1 MMGKLVTAYRASKI
15 LYNFLKSNQERICA
29 PYLIPANVC
38 SNLPETLEVAGV
50 DYRLVDIDART
61 LCMDEKY
68 VLEHAKE
75 ISGIVMVHTYGVETD
90 FSSFYRQLRAANPD
104 ILIVDDRCLCMP
116 SFEPNTY
123 DADLVLYS
131 FSEKKQVNLG
141 KGSMAYVSE
150 NVQHEDCPNPT
161 QSFLTNEEW
170 ILNKQNVL
178 ATMDAAIAHKEKLN
192 AIYRKAL
199 PKAIQLPEAYQHWR
213 FNILV
218 EKKDEILNALFA
230 EGLFASSHY
239 KALGE
244 QSTPIA
250 SNLANHV
257 INLFND
263 EYFTEEQA
271 KKICGIINKKIGNG
285 I

>member
-1 MMGKLVTAYRASKI
+1 MVTAYRASRI
-15 LYNFLKSNQERICA
+15 LYNFLKSNQERIHA
-29 PYLIPANVC
+29 PFLIPANVC
-38 SNLPETLEVAGV
+38 SNVPETLEEAGAK
-50 DYRLVDIDART
+50 YRFVDIDAKT
-61 LCMDEKY
+61 LCMDEQY

-90 FSSFYRQLRAANPD
+90 FAPFYRQLRAANPD

-116 SFEPNTY
+116 SFEQNTY

-150 NVQHEDCPNPT
+150 NVRYEDSPNPT

-170 ILNKQNVL
+170 TLNKAEVL
-178 ATMDAAIAHKEKLN
+178 AAMDAAIAHKEKLN
-192 AIYRKAL
+192 AIYRKEL
-199 PKAIQLPEAYQHWR
+199 PKTIQLPEAYQHWR

-218 EKKDEILNALFA
+218 QNKEEILNALFEA
-230 EGLFASSHY
+230 GLFASSHY
-239 KALGE
+239 KTLGE
-244 QSTPIA
+244 ESAPIS
-250 SNLANHV
+250 SNLSSYV

-263 EYFTEEQA
+263 GYFTAEQA
-271 KKICGIINKKIGNG
+271 KKCCEIINTFTH
-285 I
+285 

>member
-1 MMGKLVTAYRASKI
+1 MGKLVTAYRASKI
-15 LYNFLKSNQERICA
+15 LYNFLKSNQERIDA
-29 PYLIPANVC
+29 PFLIPANVC
-38 SNLPETLEVAGV
+38 SNVPETLDEAGV
-50 DYRLVDIDART
+50 KYRFVDIDART

-75 ISGIVMVHTYGVETD
+75 ISGIVMVHTYGVE
-90 FSSFYRQLRAANPD
+90 FGFEEFNQQLREKNPA

-116 SFEPNTY
+116 SFEEETY

-150 NVQHEDCPNPT
+150 NVRYDECPIPA

-170 ILNKQNVL
+170 TLNEGQVL
-178 ATMDAAIAHKEKLN
+178 AAMDAAIAHKEKLN

-199 PKAIQLPEAYQHWR
+199 PKNIQLPEAYQHWR

-218 EKKDEILNALFA
+218 PNKEVMMQAIFDA
-230 EGLFASSHY
+230 GLFASGHY
-239 KALGE
+239 AP
-244 QSTPIA
+244 QSDECPVA
-250 SNLANHV
+250 AKLHEHV

-263 EYFTEEQA
+263 EYVTEEQA
-271 KKICGIINKKIGNG
+271 IRTCEVINGVLCKV
-285 I
+285 

>member
-1 MMGKLVTAYRASKI
+1 MGKLVTAYRASKI
-15 LYNFLKSNQERICA
+15 LYNFLKSNQERIDM
-29 PYLIPANVC
+29 PFLVPANVC
-38 SNLPETLEVAGV
+38 SNVPETLDEAGV
-50 DYRLVDIDART
+50 KYRFVDIDMRT

-75 ISGIVMVHTYGVETD
+75 ISGIVMVHTYGVE
-90 FSSFYRQLRAANPD
+90 FGFEEFNQQLREKNPA

-116 SFEPNTY
+116 SFEEETY

-141 KGSMAYVSE
+141 KGAMAFVGE
-150 NVQHEDCPNPT
+150 NVKYEECAIPE

-170 ILNKQNVL
+170 TLKEQEVF
-178 ATMDAAIAHKEKLN
+178 AVMDAAIAHKEKLN
-192 AIYRKAL
+192 AIYRKEL
-199 PKAIQLPEAYQHWR
+199 PKSIQLPEAYQHWR

-218 EKKDEILNALFA
+218 ENKEEILKAIFDA
-230 EGLFASSHY
+230 GLFASSHY
-239 KALGE
+239 KALCE
-244 QSTPIA
+244 HPAPVAT
-250 SNLANHV
+250 NLSAYV

-263 EYFTEEQA
+263 SYFTAEQA
-271 KKICGIINKKIGNG
+271 KMICEIINENIGHG

>member
-1 MMGKLVTAYRASKI
+1 MCKRVTAYRASKI
-15 LYNFLKSNQERICA
+15 LYNFLKSNQERIRA
-29 PYLIPANVC
+29 PFLIPANVC
-38 SNLPETLEVAGV
+38 SNVPDTLDEAGV
-50 DYRLVDIDART
+50 AYRFVDIDAQT
-61 LCMDEKY
+61 LCMDKQY
-68 VLEHAKE
+68 VLNHAKE

-90 FSSFYRQLRAANPD
+90 FAPFYRKLRAINPD

-141 KGSMAYVSE
+141 KGAMAYVGDDVRYE
-150 NVQHEDCPNPT
+150 ECPVPS
-161 QSFLTNEEW
+161 QSFLMNEEW
-170 ILNKQNVL
+170 KLNMQAVL
-178 ATMDAAIAHKEKLN
+178 AEMDAAIAHKEKIN
-192 AIYRKAL
+192 AIYRKEF

-218 EKKDEILNALFA
+218 QNKDKILKALFDA
-230 EGLFASSHY
+230 GLFASSHY

-244 QSTPIA
+244 EPMPIA
-250 SNLANHV
+250 SNLSSYV

-263 EYFTEEQA
+263 SYFTEDQA
-271 KKICGIINKKIGNG
+271 KKCCEIIKCRV
-285 I
+285 